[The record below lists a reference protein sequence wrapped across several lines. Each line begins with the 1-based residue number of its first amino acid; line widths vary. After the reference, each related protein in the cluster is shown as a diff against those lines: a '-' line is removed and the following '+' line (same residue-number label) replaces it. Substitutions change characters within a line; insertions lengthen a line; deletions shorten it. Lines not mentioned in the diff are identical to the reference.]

1 MADLFVGG
9 VDQAIVKALKKQA
22 LANGRSEEAEH
33 IEILKAA
40 LMEYEQHGF
49 ASMLISIPNVG
60 LDQDFQRVS
69 SACEKEPG
77 SD

>member
-9 VDQAIVKALKKQA
+9 VDEAILKALKKQA

-40 LMEYEQHGF
+40 LMERKQHGF
-49 ASMLISIPNVG
+49 ANMLISIPNVG

-69 SACEKEPG
+69 PAREKEPSSG
-77 SD
+77 